1 MSSAI
6 GLRDLRA
13 FVAVA
18 EELSF
23 ARGAERLRVAQP
35 ALSRRVARLEM
46 QLGFR
51 LFNRTTRSVA
61 LTAAGDVFLHE
72 ARAVLERL
80 GRAIEAAGRADRGEA
95 GEVRVGYNDFA
106 ISGPL
111 PDVVRAHRAA
121 SPGVGVHLVRGA
133 SHVQVERLRAGEI
146 DVAFVIAGT
155 RAEGVERRTVWRERF
170 VAVMHE
176 GHPLAARPSL
186 RLADLAEEPHVLGER
201 TKWSAYRD
209 ALRRLYAPCGTFP
222 PVAAEGPDTP
232 VVLGLVTAG
241 VGVTVY
247 PECVEN
253 SMRRGM
259 VLRPIADAGPTLD
272 IALMWRGDAEPAVVR
287 FVDAALGYAGR
298 WPDGH
303 YRGDPPAAPA
313 LGTPERPALRV
324 AGGRSA

>member
-1 MSSAI
+1 MLQGV

-35 ALSRRVARLEM
+35 ALSRRIARLEGT
-46 QLGFR
+46 LGFR
-51 LFNRTTRSVA
+51 LFNRTTRSVS
-61 LTAAGDVFLHE
+61 LTAAGRVFLGE

-80 GRAIEAAGRADRGEA
+80 ERAVEAAGRADRGEA

-106 ISGPL
+106 ISGPM
-111 PDVVRAHRAA
+111 PDVVRAFRATM
-121 SPGVGVHLVRGA
+121 PGVGVHLVRGSSA
-133 SHVQVERLRAGEI
+133 AQVEQLRGGEV
-146 DVAFVIAGT
+146 DVAFLIAGT
-155 RAEGVERRTVWRERF
+155 RAEGFERRTVWRERF
-170 VAVMHE
+170 VAVMSE
-176 GHPLAARPSL
+176 GHPLAAAPSVRL
-186 RLADLAEEPHVLGER
+186 RDLAEEPHVLGDR
-201 TKWSAYRD
+201 TKWAAYRD

-253 SMRRGM
+253 AMRRGM
-259 VLRPIADAGPTLD
+259 TMRPIADAEPTLD
-272 IALMWRGDAEPAVVR
+272 TAMLWRADAGPAAER
-287 FVDAALGYAGR
+287 FVETVLRFTER

-303 YRGDPPAAPA
+303 YRDAIDRPA
-313 LGTPERPALRV
+313 ERPALRL
-324 AGGRSA
+324 AGGREA